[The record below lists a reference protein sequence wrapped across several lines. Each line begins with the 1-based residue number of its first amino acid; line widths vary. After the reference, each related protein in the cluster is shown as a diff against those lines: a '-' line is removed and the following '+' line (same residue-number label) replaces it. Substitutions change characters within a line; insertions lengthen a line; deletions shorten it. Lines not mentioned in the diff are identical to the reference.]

1 MAKKKPITPNS
12 QITNVLRRLW
22 LFSRERRERLR
33 LDDSTCWT
41 CKRKGSKAAGR
52 EVAVEVH
59 HIDPVKTARIIE
71 VIRRELLVSPD
82 KLMTLCKEDH
92 KAEHGAGE

>member
-12 QITNVLRRLW
+12 QITNILRRLW
-22 LFSRERRERLR
+22 LYSRERRERLR

-41 CKRKGSKAAGR
+41 CKRKGSKAKGR